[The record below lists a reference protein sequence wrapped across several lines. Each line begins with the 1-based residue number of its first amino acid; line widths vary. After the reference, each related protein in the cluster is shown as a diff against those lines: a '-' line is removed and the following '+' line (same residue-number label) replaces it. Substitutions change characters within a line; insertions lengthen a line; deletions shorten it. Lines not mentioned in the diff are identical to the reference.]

1 MKDDTLHYLSSILG
15 ALLGWM
21 FGQLDGFMYA
31 LIVFVA
37 TDYITGVMAA
47 AVEKRLSSEVG
58 FKGICR
64 KITIFLLVAL
74 ANIID
79 VNIIKSGSVA
89 RTAVVFF
96 YISNEGLS
104 IVENAAILGLEIP
117 DWFRQMLKR
126 INEEEE
132 PNVEIPPHEL
142 PDIEPPKDDEP
153 KDEPKEDEKKEENE
167 NGDKEKSDKP
177 KL

>member
-1 MKDDTLHYLSSILG
+1 MKDDTLHYLISILG

-126 INEEEE
+126 INEEDE
-132 PNVEIPPHEL
+132 PNAEIPPHEL

-153 KDEPKEDEKKEENE
+153 KDEPENKEEDE